1 VIFGRRGVVVRSSFI
16 HQLTIYAIAWLQQSV
31 LVIDSLYRSIAI
43 YQRAKP
49 YRRLRSGRLGRWIP
63 SVGRLID
70 GLARVVDRLI
80 VAQGLLPEKLIV
92 NSRSINQSRRRLAQ
106 VGQIFLACSLVV
118 LMWIYWPSSASAP
131 IDLDRTQT
139 VGTSVLVA
147 EAGSVGSSTSNA
159 ASLVPPAPHE
169 MAAQAIPTA
178 ADVAT
183 ENIVAEDVA
192 IEDAAAK
199 DAAVKDAEAEN
210 AVADSILAEVTAN
223 GSNDPGDA
231 YPQVEGRT
239 LPLHMDEVAPVLSEF
254 AALQNEDDSTVVEAD
269 PISVEEN
276 RIVQLQT
283 ILEAAIRDAARTDPS
298 KATEEPGTLVVV
310 EPQIQPFTP
319 SGAAEIIPA
328 ERASSAGFPSALVLG
343 SVWDTFTPLPAAEI
357 DHYWLDWAFPPG
369 YNQFYSPNYQ
379 FGSTAGGRYRPHHG
393 VDISNPQGSPVI
405 AMATGEVIHA
415 GPDNP
420 TLLGPYNNFYGNSV
434 VILLD
439 RKLATPEG
447 EKDVFL
453 LYGHLSEVH
462 TSRGQQ
468 INEGDAVGAVGMTG
482 IAIGPHLHVEVRV
495 GQNSYMTAVNP
506 ALWIRQLPGTGTVA
520 VRLLNVEGRSWVGA
534 KVSLL
539 KYEGQGARW
548 VRTIETYRDE
558 ERLRSNPLWGEN
570 GAISNLDAGNYYI
583 AAEINGEKVGQNITI
598 QAGSTTFVELRTN
611 Q

>member
-31 LVIDSLYRSIAI
+31 LAIDSLYRSIAV
-43 YQRAKP
+43 YQRIKS

-63 SVGRLID
+63 SVGWLID
-70 GLARVVDRLI
+70 GLARIVDRLI

-131 IDLDRTQT
+131 IDVDRTQT

-147 EAGSVGSSTSNA
+147 EAGSVDSFTSNA
-159 ASLVPPAPHE
+159 ASLIPPAPHE
-169 MAAQAIPTA
+169 MAGQAIPTA
-178 ADVAT
+178 EDVAAET
-183 ENIVAEDVA
+183 LVTEDVA
-192 IEDAAAK
+192 IEDAAA
-199 DAAVKDAEAEN
+199 EN
-210 AVADSILAEVTAN
+210 ALVDSILAEVTAN
-223 GSNDPGDA
+223 SSNDPGDA
-231 YPQVEGRT
+231 DPLAEGRT
-239 LPLHMDEVAPVLSEF
+239 LPLHVDEVAPIFSEF
-254 AALQNEDDSTVVEAD
+254 AALRNQDDSTVVEAD
-269 PISVEEN
+269 LASVEEN

-298 KATEEPGTLVVV
+298 NATEEPGTLVVV
-310 EPQIQPFTP
+310 EPQIQPSTL
-319 SGAAEIIPA
+319 SGATEVIPA
-328 ERASSAGFPSALVLG
+328 ERASSTGFPSALVLG
-343 SVWDTFTPLPAAEI
+343 SAWDTFTPLPAVEI

-405 AMATGEVIHA
+405 AMAAGEVIHA

-462 TSRGQQ
+462 ASRGQQ
-468 INEGDAVGAVGMTG
+468 INVGDAVGAVGMTG

-520 VRLLNVEGRSWVGA
+520 VRLLNAEGRSWVGA

-558 ERLRSNPLWGEN
+558 ERLRSDPLWGEN